1 MGAPPILAGA
11 APGGV
16 PSDERLAVDPLFLA
30 CTRPAMVL
38 GVPMEAMGVN
48 VILSGVVFLAGGS
61 LLYLA
66 AAPALHLVFQAI
78 CKADPNAFRVLYLF
92 VETKGRAGNGGL
104 WGGSSAS
111 PLPLRPIRGRDRRH
125 V

>member
-1 MGAPPILAGA
+1 MSPK
-11 APGGV
+11 V
-16 PSDERLAVDPLFLA
+16 ERLAEDTLFLA

-38 GVPMEAMGVN
+38 GVPMEAMGIN
-48 VILSGVVFLAGGS
+48 LILSTVAFLGGGS
-61 LLYLA
+61 LLYLLI
-66 AAPALHLVFQAI
+66 APVLHLVFQAI

-92 VETKGRAGNGGL
+92 VETKGRARNGGL